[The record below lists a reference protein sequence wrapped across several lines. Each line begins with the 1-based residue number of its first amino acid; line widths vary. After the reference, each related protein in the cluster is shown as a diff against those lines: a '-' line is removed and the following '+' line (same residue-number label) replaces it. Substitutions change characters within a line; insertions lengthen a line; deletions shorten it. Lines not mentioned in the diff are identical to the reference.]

1 MCFSPMAS
9 FVASFFLGGVY
20 LAAYRKVLNQNKYLP
35 AILGIVLIPFFFAIQ
50 QFSEGFVWLSLLYNF
65 NDIIKNMAINM
76 FMFFAFIFW
85 PAYTPI
91 SMYRLEQN
99 NSCKKIL
106 KILILVGFMTAIFLL
121 ERLCYF
127 GVNAQLA
134 NCHIMY
140 NSNLS
145 QFSTNVMYLTM
156 AAYLL
161 ATCGSLL
168 VSTFPR
174 VREMGILISLAYIAT
189 YLFYVNFL
197 ISVWCF
203 FAAIISLL
211 VYWVVARKS

>member
-99 NSCKKIL
+99 FNFSW
-106 KILILVGFMTAIFLL
+106 FYDRYIF
-121 ERLCYF
+121 
-127 GVNAQLA
+127 
-134 NCHIMY
+134 
-140 NSNLS
+140 
-145 QFSTNVMYLTM
+145 T
-156 AAYLL
+156 
-161 ATCGSLL
+161 
-168 VSTFPR
+168 
-174 VREMGILISLAYIAT
+174 
-189 YLFYVNFL
+189 
-197 ISVWCF
+197 
-203 FAAIISLL
+203 
-211 VYWVVARKS
+211 